1 MPISLTVEPR
11 AGKSGGRKKQKDAD
25 IDKSAGDFGNL
36 GIRVDDKAAVFTVPK
51 ESTQEIAP
59 QSSPV
64 PTSAASPAYPS
75 SFSFSPVVEIDLK
88 LREAI
93 NPALLL
99 NGNSPLQH
107 LNFDSDREI
116 KLVRIEIECDAGGS
130 ASTYCRTMR
139 LREGA
144 NPITDLDSVAFPAL
158 FDLASRDAPRRM
170 INFTVRLSQGFG
182 MGAEVLVEKTLSVQW
197 MARNEWLD
205 RGELWAFIPAFV
217 QPNSRGVRKVL
228 DDAVRMLRFIGGPDT
243 AFDGYQGDKVELVSN
258 QVRAIFQTLRE
269 DPYSVTYI
277 NPLAG
282 PVYEGGARSPAGQ
295 FVRFPDEIIEH
306 KRATCHDLTLLFA
319 SCLEH
324 VGIRPIIVLVRGH
337 TFLGFWRRKQYYDKY
352 WKGARSES
360 GRAEANAR
368 AGLITKLTRFREC
381 VGGGEDAQI
390 EIFECTR
397 ATDRNATYE
406 DAVKQARERVGGLR
420 AEHFQ
425 AAVDVFAARAQVQP
439 L

>member
-1 MPISLTVEPR
+1 MGSPTASDLKTGLREVQASDRAPSSPGISNYWASATLAMAAEVKKETGRGAANNQVASAGSRANGMAAGKGGGGDPQIEPLPWAGRAEHLSQWAGRQPRHRFDLQRRVCGVGELRAGRNRRGLCQLLLPRTLRRLLTHWRGAFLREAWYPGGGLRAHVYAQRVAPFARVGRLDSRSRNVPRSRYAAPQFEKAPKSPTTITVPISLTVEPR
-11 AGKSGGRKKQKDAD
+11 AGKSGGRKKQKGSD
-25 IDKSAGDFGNL
+25 IDKSAGDFGKF
-36 GIRVDDKAAVFTVPK
+36 GIRVDDKTAVFTVPK

-75 SFSFSPVVEIDLK
+75 SFSSSPVVEIDLK

-205 RGELWAFIPAFV
+205 RRKLWPLFPLSFSLTPESA
-217 QPNSRGVRKVL
+217 QSSR
-228 DDAVRMLRFIGGPDT
+228 
-243 AFDGYQGDKVELVSN
+243 
-258 QVRAIFQTLRE
+258 
-269 DPYSVTYI
+269 
-277 NPLAG
+277 
-282 PVYEGGARSPAGQ
+282 
-295 FVRFPDEIIEH
+295 
-306 KRATCHDLTLLFA
+306 
-319 SCLEH
+319 
-324 VGIRPIIVLVRGH
+324 
-337 TFLGFWRRKQYYDKY
+337 
-352 WKGARSES
+352 
-360 GRAEANAR
+360 
-368 AGLITKLTRFREC
+368 
-381 VGGGEDAQI
+381 
-390 EIFECTR
+390 
-397 ATDRNATYE
+397 
-406 DAVKQARERVGGLR
+406 
-420 AEHFQ
+420 
-425 AAVDVFAARAQVQP
+425 
-439 L
+439 